1 MASLGEKEKE
11 EEEDENSKLIYKSH
25 CGGAI
30 IHPQFIL
37 TAAHCYKIINKNIR
51 ATVGAHNVS
60 LEAPEPNRVSMPVA
74 QFIEHPK
81 FKELSDGIF
90 YDVALIKLTKPL
102 DIAGNPDLGTIC
114 VPPQN
119 DTYNPYLGQLVTAAG
134 WGLTSWSGWL
144 NP

>member
-1 MASLGEKEKE
+1 M
-11 EEEDENSKLIYKSH
+11 
-25 CGGAI
+25 
-30 IHPQFIL
+30 
-37 TAAHCYKIINKNIR
+37 
-51 ATVGAHNVS
+51 
-60 LEAPEPNRVSMPVA
+60 EAPEPNRVSMPVA

-144 NP
+144 NPADKPSQVLLKLTLPIADMNWCKKVYNITEAENTMICTYQLEKDTCKVN